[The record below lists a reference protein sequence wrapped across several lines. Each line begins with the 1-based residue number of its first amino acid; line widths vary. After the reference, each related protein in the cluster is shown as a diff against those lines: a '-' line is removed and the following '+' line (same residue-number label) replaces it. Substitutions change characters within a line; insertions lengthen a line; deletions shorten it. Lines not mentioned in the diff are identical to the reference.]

1 MRLRFTTHVSLKAL
15 TKVVGIVQLSAFQH
29 QFLQFL
35 VILSF
40 ASNASA
46 SILEKTDIAQMTREA
61 KEVQIGEVVSTW
73 TSPDPDQKMYFTY
86 VKIKVQQTLKG
97 NKSQEILLRQPGG
110 NYRDPTSGKMTR
122 QKVFG
127 MSTFQ
132 KGEKALFFITQANDG
147 APTVMFQGKHQIV
160 NNPKTGLDEIVYD
173 KSNDVEF
180 TGKKVSK
187 TQQQD
192 HEHEKRLFAVYDKQP
207 LNEMVLEIQ
216 NAAQTKKGESTKK

>member
-15 TKVVGIVQLSAFQH
+15 TKVVGIVQLHSFQH

-35 VILSF
+35 VVLTF
-40 ASNASA
+40 ASQASA
-46 SILEKTDIAQMTREA
+46 SILEKTDIAQKTREA

-86 VKIKVQQTLKG
+86 VKIKVEQTLKG
-97 NKSQEILLRQPGG
+97 NKREEILLRQPGG
-110 NYRDPTSGKMTR
+110 YYQGIH

-187 TQQQD
+187 TQQED
-192 HEHEKRLFAVYDKQP
+192 HEHEKRLYAVYEKQP
-207 LNEMVLEIQ
+207 LNEMMLEIQ
-216 NAAQTKKGESTKK
+216 NAAQTKKGESTRK